1 MSKNPDTSTEK
12 RKKKEKKIPGRK
24 YRLRANEAGGDEDKR
39 RDDDD
44 FGLPAAS
51 RAPGVNFTI
60 A

>member
-12 RKKKEKKIPGRK
+12 KKKKK
-24 YRLRANEAGGDEDKR
+24 YREGNTAYARTRQVATRTNGGATG
-39 RDDDD
+39 DDD

-60 A
+60 G